1 MAVTKSWELRVVT
14 TLDRPTEP
22 PPERRRELPWLIGA
36 SAMVLAGLLM
46 TGFAKMQ
53 NFADVEAR
61 LERGELLNPQR
72 GTRAGASASVPE
84 RIAEPGRAPGRG
96 ENNSCRHRAIENTS
110 ERRRVGQDPCDPAG
124 LFEVEAAAGCA
135 HSA

>member
-14 TLDRPTEP
+14 TLDRPTGP

-53 NFADVEAR
+53 NFADV
-61 LERGELLNPQR
+61 
-72 GTRAGASASVPE
+72 
-84 RIAEPGRAPGRG
+84 
-96 ENNSCRHRAIENTS
+96 
-110 ERRRVGQDPCDPAG
+110 
-124 LFEVEAAAGCA
+124 
-135 HSA
+135 